1 MISPSSSSLTDNRS
15 SPSLLEVIRCI
26 QPLERI
32 IDLLV
37 ASTAQEYVT
46 TDQFTAT
53 DYAFI
58 QILAG
63 QTLTSE
69 QFSIEQPE
77 TSATTTATYAASATA
92 AATPPGTK
100 SGTESG
106 AAMIKPSSILTV
118 FGLVIGMLIL

>member
-1 MISPSSSSLTDNRS
+1 VISPSSSSLTDNPS
-15 SPSLLEVIRCI
+15 SPSLLEVIRSI
-26 QPLERI
+26 RPLERI

-69 QFSIEQPE
+69 QFSIEPE
-77 TSATTTATYAASATA
+77 TSATTTATYVASATA

-106 AAMIKPSSILTV
+106 AATIKPSSILTV